1 MPDQS
6 TQGSGRGKGNKR
18 KVQDPSACAC
28 VCPRCGFEIEKT
40 PGVNCRSIKCP
51 ECRVP
56 LMGK

>member
-1 MPDQS
+1 MPDRS

-18 KVQDPSACAC
+18 DKNQNPSAC
-28 VCPRCGFEIEKT
+28 VCPRCGFEIERT

>member
-6 TQGSGRGKGNKR
+6 TQGSGRSKGNKR
-18 KVQDPSACAC
+18 KNNNPSICI
-28 VCPRCGFEIEKT
+28 CPRCGFEIDKA

>member
-18 KVQDPSACAC
+18 KVQNPSAC

>member
-18 KVQDPSACAC
+18 KNSNSSICI
-28 VCPRCGFEIEKT
+28 CPRCGFEIDKA

>member
-18 KVQDPSACAC
+18 KVQNPSVC

-40 PGVNCRSIKCP
+40 PGINCRSIKCP